1 YALDNDNENET
12 EDLTDATLSLN
23 PPSPIQTST
32 VIRHARRSFDDSILT
47 ACQRLSASK
56 DDQIMTLCVN
66 NLVKMIKDGS
76 NANDEE
82 ASLLSMQHYGP
93 YTRQLSK
100 RTFVQLD
107 NLACDSLNI
116 IESYGRS
123 PSLDAHRYPSASS
136 LPPVTIKYSNTWATI
151 LVGREGKKF
160 IIGTK
165 SMNALVTSSL
175 RIDTILPA
183 SIGGIVSNFD
193 LDKND
198 SNASI
203 FLDQET
209 VDLANQLVRN
219 CDTDM
224 ITQFDPLHQIRQL
237 RSKFYS
243 PSIFLLCRASR
254 TSHPRPRLLREIAV
268 QVFKTHGSVLA
279 KEFVPFLVDDYPD
292 TNYKKQLMDVLELF
306 GDNESIT
313 ILGNYDLDNV
323 LQPLADSLSS
333 DIASSNEIIAENVKS
348 RVMDGR

>member
-123 PSLDAHRYPSASS
+123 PSLDAHRELFS
-136 LPPVTIKYSNTWATI
+136 
-151 LVGREGKKF
+151 KKF

>member
-1 YALDNDNENET
+1 
-12 EDLTDATLSLN
+12 
-23 PPSPIQTST
+23 
-32 VIRHARRSFDDSILT
+32 
-47 ACQRLSASK
+47 
-56 DDQIMTLCVN
+56 
-66 NLVKMIKDGS
+66 MIKDGS

-123 PSLDAHRYPSASS
+123 PSLDAHRELFSN
-136 LPPVTIKYSNTWATI
+136 IK
-151 LVGREGKKF
+151 GKKF